1 MAVIGYV
8 NRDLPVAAA
17 VVAVSRGVSDYN
29 Y

>member
-17 VVAVSRGVSDYN
+17 VGAVSRGVSDYD

>member
-8 NRDLPVAAA
+8 NRGLPVVAAIG
-17 VVAVSRGVSDYN
+17 AVSRGVSDYD